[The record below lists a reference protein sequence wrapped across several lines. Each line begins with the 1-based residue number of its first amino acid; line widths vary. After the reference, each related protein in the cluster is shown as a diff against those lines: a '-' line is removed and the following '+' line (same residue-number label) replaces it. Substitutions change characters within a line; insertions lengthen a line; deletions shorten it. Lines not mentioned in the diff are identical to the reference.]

1 MTNKTHINRAKLGL
15 CIDCGHTKDINHL
28 RCNICLKR
36 QRMSNIKFCYGK
48 DAVLP
53 QDNDVCSICG
63 MLNEKSGHRL
73 GIDHDHKTKQ
83 IRGYLCS
90 KCNRGIGFF
99 NDNPS
104 LLQAAK
110 EYVMNN

>member
-1 MTNKTHINRAKLGL
+1 MKNKTHINRARLGL
-15 CIDCGHTKDINHL
+15 CIDCGNTKDISNL
-28 RCNICLKR
+28 RCKICLKK
-36 QRMSNIKFCYGK
+36 QRTNDLKFCYGK
-48 DAVLP
+48 EAVLP

-63 MLNEKSGHRL
+63 LRNKKCRI

-83 IRGYLCS
+83 IRGYLCL

-110 EYVMNN
+110 EYLMVS